1 MHDPWLISKA
11 LMHAII
17 ITIDVI
23 APYLKYEHLFVSL
36 QLTEEGG
43 NQSTPRLEISCW

>member
-17 ITIDVI
+17 ITIDVP
-23 APYLKYEHLFVSL
+23 APYLKYAHLFVSL
-36 QLTEEGG
+36 QLTEEEG

>member
-23 APYLKYEHLFVSL
+23 APYLKYEHLL
-36 QLTEEGG
+36 
-43 NQSTPRLEISCW
+43 

>member
-1 MHDPWLISKA
+1 MHDPCLISKA

-17 ITIDVI
+17 IAIDVI

-36 QLTEEGG
+36 QLTEEGS
-43 NQSTPRLEISCW
+43 NQSTLRLETSCW